1 MTRVQVRNPMSESEA
16 SEAHSTFPH
25 VRPRERGTLISEA
38 VGDLP
43 YYPKLGR
50 DGQPLRCHKDGCN
63 EYARSN
69 ARKQLCPKHYLDFL
83 NRSNRDLAKPK
94 CVGCGTRTVKE
105 FRGHPT
111 CDRCAARVLD
121 KENEAAARQRERLEK
136 ADTLREASTLEE
148 LKDWIERYVL

>member
-1 MTRVQVRNPMSESEA
+1 MIRVYVQTPMSKREA
-16 SEAHSTFPH
+16 GEAHSTFPNVH
-25 VRPRERGTLISEA
+25 PRERGTLISEA
-38 VGDLP
+38 IGYLP

-50 DGQPLRCHKDGCN
+50 DGHRLRCHKDGCN
-63 EYARSN
+63 EYAVSN

-111 CDRCAARVLD
+111 CDRCAARVRD
-121 KENEAAARQRERLEK
+121 KENEAAALQEELVEK
-136 ADTLREASTLEE
+136 ADRLREAATLEE
-148 LKDWIERYVL
+148 LKGWIERYVL